1 MSTPLSLFLMPNNG
15 SKQEPTQAMAIS
27 TRTGEP
33 TRRSTA
39 TNQSKRS
46 TTRKCQTRKK
56 QCQRGMGV
64 AQLESLRIQ
73 ERWKAITEANQNI
86 GAFNL
91 QPTQQLHDHHPFN
104 CNTDNNNNQM
114 MQYGTTVNCGVPTSS
129 SGGVFNG
136 FLGWDHQGGVVAN
149 RVDGFNVNNNDRIGS
164 GQVFVN
170 QYMVGSVPV
179 HQVGAP
185 APASVFEAS
194 KELSSIPKVMQQQQY
209 ESSRF
214 DLCFK
219 MGGFSARAA
228 RSTAPYANH
237 NHNNNEVTSEVMTVH
252 RKGTNSPM
260 GRKVIIEYE
269 FFPGKNGTGACFK
282 EMEFPSPEAPVAV
295 GAGEASCVTTYSDYS
310 GYSASNASNS
320 IDLSLK
326 LSY

>member
-1 MSTPLSLFLMPNNG
+1 MSVPLSLFLMPNNDN
-15 SKQEPTQAMAIS
+15 KQEPTQAMAIS
-27 TRTGEP
+27 TKTAQP
-33 TRRSTA
+33 ARRSA
-39 TNQSKRS
+39 ITNQSKRS

-56 QCQRGMGV
+56 QRQRGMGV

-73 ERWKAITEANQNI
+73 ERWKAITEANQSI

-91 QPTQQLHDHHPFN
+91 QPTQQLHDHYPFN
-104 CNTDNNNNQM
+104 YNTDNNNQM
-114 MQYGTTVNCGVPTSS
+114 MQYGTTANCGVLMSS
-129 SGGVFNG
+129 DGGVFNG
-136 FLGWDHQGGVVAN
+136 FLGWDHQGGVVAK
-149 RVDGFNVNNNDRIGS
+149 RVDGLNVNNNDRIGS

-185 APASVFEAS
+185 APAAVFEAS
-194 KELSSIPKVMQQQQY
+194 TELSSIPKVMPQKQY
-209 ESSRF
+209 ESSRC

-219 MGGFSARAA
+219 MGGFGARAA
-228 RSTAPYANH
+228 RSAPYANH
-237 NHNNNEVTSEVMTVH
+237 NHNKNEVTSEVMTVH

-260 GRKVIIEYE
+260 GRNVIMEYE

-282 EMEFPSPEAPVAV
+282 EMEFPSPEASVAV

>member
-1 MSTPLSLFLMPNNG
+1 
-15 SKQEPTQAMAIS
+15 
-27 TRTGEP
+27 
-33 TRRSTA
+33 
-39 TNQSKRS
+39 
-46 TTRKCQTRKK
+46 
-56 QCQRGMGV
+56 MGV

-73 ERWKAITEANQNI
+73 ERWKAITEANQNT
-86 GAFNL
+86 GAFNM

-104 CNTDNNNNQM
+104 CNTDNNNNQSDAVWH
-114 MQYGTTVNCGVPTSS
+114 YSKTVVCQRV
-129 SGGVFNG
+129 VVVVCFNG
-136 FLGWDHQGGVVAN
+136 FLGWDHQGGVVAK

-228 RSTAPYANH
+228 RNTAPYANH

-260 GRKVIIEYE
+260 GRKVIMEYE

-295 GAGEASCVTTYSDYS
+295 GDGEASCVTTYSDYS
-310 GYSASNASNS
+310 GYSASDASNS
-320 IDLSLK
+320 IDFVSETFILDSK
-326 LSY
+326 KHV

>member
-27 TRTGEP
+27 TKTAEP
-33 TRRSTA
+33 ARRSSA

-56 QCQRGMGV
+56 QRQRGMGV

-73 ERWKAITEANQNI
+73 ERWKAITEANQNTWCFQS
-86 GAFNL
+86 A
-91 QPTQQLHDHHPFN
+91 THPA
-104 CNTDNNNNQM
+104 
-114 MQYGTTVNCGVPTSS
+114 YGTTVNCGVPTSS

-136 FLGWDHQGGVVAN
+136 FLGWDHQGGVVAQ
-149 RVDGFNVNNNDRIGS
+149 RVDGFNV
-164 GQVFVN
+164 
-170 QYMVGSVPV
+170 
-179 HQVGAP
+179 A
-185 APASVFEAS
+185 VFEAS

-209 ESSRF
+209 E
-214 DLCFK
+214 

-228 RSTAPYANH
+228 RSTAPHANH

-252 RKGTNSPM
+252 RKG
-260 GRKVIIEYE
+260 KLQLQWEVV
-269 FFPGKNGTGACFK
+269 KLL
-282 EMEFPSPEAPVAV
+282 VL
-295 GAGEASCVTTYSDYS
+295 TTYSDYS

>member
-27 TRTGEP
+27 TKTAEP
-33 TRRSTA
+33 ARRSSA
-39 TNQSKRS
+39 TSQSKRS

-56 QCQRGMGV
+56 QRQRGMGV

-104 CNTDNNNNQM
+104 YNNNNNNNNQM

-136 FLGWDHQGGVVAN
+136 FLGWGSPGTIWL
-149 RVDGFNVNNNDRIGS
+149 DRS
-164 GQVFVN
+164 
-170 QYMVGSVPV
+170 PV
-179 HQVGAP
+179 HQVG
-185 APASVFEAS
+185 VFEAS
-194 KELSSIPKVMQQQQY
+194 KELSSIPKVMQQQQQY

-228 RSTAPYANH
+228 RNTAPPYANH
-237 NHNNNEVTSEVMTVH
+237 NHNNEVTSEVMTVH

-260 GRKVIIEYE
+260 GRKVIMEYE

-282 EMEFPSPEAPVAV
+282 EMDFPSPEAPVAV
-295 GAGEASCVTTYSDYS
+295 GGGEASCVTTYSDYS